1 MTSHKMIR
9 REMLK
14 RMGMTATAVALSA
27 CVPVTSGAGPAAD
40 TGAAAPAAGANSM
53 NQAVQDTT
61 RRTTMRM
68 MLKISLPLESFNKL
82 AREGTVGQKIGM
94 ILEET
99 KPESI
104 YFTGNRYGRGAI
116 AVFDLQDSSELPRV
130 AEPWFLIFNAEI
142 EYGPAIT
149 PEDLMKAGLDE
160 IVSKWT

>member
-1 MTSHKMIR
+1 MTSHRMIR

-14 RMGMTATAVALSA
+14 RMGMTAAAVALSA
-27 CVPVTSGAGPAAD
+27 CVPVVP
-40 TGAAAPAAGANSM
+40 GANPI
-53 NQAVQDTT
+53 NQAVQDTTSQDTASQDTT

-68 MLKISLPLESFNKL
+68 MLKISLPVETFNKL
-82 AREGTVGQKIGM
+82 AIEGTVGHQIGM

-99 KPESI
+99 KPESF

-149 PEDLMKAGLDE
+149 PEELMKAGLEE
-160 IVSKWT
+160 IISKWT

>member
-1 MTSHKMIR
+1 V
-9 REMLK
+9 
-14 RMGMTATAVALSA
+14 ATGS
-27 CVPVTSGAGPAAD
+27 GPAAA
-40 TGAAAPAAGANSM
+40 TGAVAPVAGANPI
-53 NQAVQDTT
+53 NQAVQDIT

-68 MLKISLPLESFNKL
+68 MFKISLPVETFNQL
-82 AREGTVGQKIGM
+82 ALEGTVGQKIGM

-116 AVFDLQDSSELPRV
+116 AVFELQDGSEIPSV

-149 PEDLMKAGLDE
+149 PEELMKAGLEE
-160 IVSKWT
+160 IVSKWS

>member
-1 MTSHKMIR
+1 MTSYKLVR
-9 REMLK
+9 RELLK
-14 RMGMTATAVALSA
+14 QMGMTAAAVALSA
-27 CVPVTSGAGPAAD
+27 CVPVAPS
-40 TGAAAPAAGANSM
+40 AAPSMGANSM

-61 RRTTMRM
+61 RRTTMRIM
-68 MLKISLPLESFNKL
+68 FKISLPVETFNQL

-104 YFTGNRYGRGAI
+104 YFTGNQYGRGAI
-116 AVFDLQDSSELPRV
+116 AVFDLQDGSDIPRV

-149 PEDLMKAGLDE
+149 PEELMKAGLEE
-160 IVSKWT
+160 IVTKWT

>member
-1 MTSHKMIR
+1 MTSYKMVR
-9 REMLK
+9 RELLK
-14 RMGMTATAVALSA
+14 RMGMTATALALSA
-27 CVPVTSGAGPAAD
+27 CVPVAPGAG
-40 TGAAAPAAGANSM
+40 PAAGANSI
-53 NQAVQDTT
+53 NQAVQDTTIQDTT

-68 MLKISLPLESFNKL
+68 MLKISLPVETFNKL
-82 AREGTVGQKIGM
+82 ALEGTVGHTIGM

-99 KPESI
+99 KPESF

-149 PEDLMKAGLDE
+149 PEELMKAGLDE
-160 IVSKWT
+160 IIKKWA

>member
-1 MTSHKMIR
+1 MTSYKMMR
-9 REMLK
+9 RELLK
-14 RMGMTATAVALSA
+14 RMGLTATAVALSA
-27 CVPVTSGAGPAAD
+27 CVPVTPVAGPDAD
-40 TGAAAPAAGANSM
+40 TGADAPAANSI

-68 MLKISLPLESFNKL
+68 MLKISLPLEAFNQL
-82 AREGTVGQKIGM
+82 AREGTVGHTIGK

-149 PEDLMKAGLDE
+149 PEELMKAGLEE
-160 IVSKWT
+160 IIKKWT

>member
-1 MTSHKMIR
+1 MTSPKLIR

-14 RMGMTATAVALSA
+14 RMGMTATAVALAA
-27 CVPVTSGAGPAAD
+27 CVPVAPGAGPAA
-40 TGAAAPAAGANSM
+40 GANPM

-68 MLKISLPLESFNKL
+68 MLKISIPVETFNEL

-149 PEDLMKAGLDE
+149 PEELMKAGLEE
-160 IVSKWT
+160 IITKWT